1 MKTIPFTYL
10 IGWNAHNKF
19 YYGVR
24 YAKGTGPD
32 SLWKTYFTSSKSV
45 KTFREHYGEP
55 DVIQVRKQFTDK
67 EDAKNW
73 ELRVLTR
80 LGVPKNKKYLNLTR
94 SLKPDSTP
102 KDGVRNGFFGKK
114 HTEETR
120 AKMRASN
127 LHLQN
132 FLGKKHTEETKAKIS
147 AAQVDR
153 PPASAETRAKI
164 GAASVGR
171 KPMLGKKHSEAAK
184 QKMRDAPVTDETRE
198 KMSMAWET
206 RPPVT
211 EETRTKLSAA
221 RIGRKHSDETRAK
234 MRETQT
240 RKRRLKLMD
249 ALSKIVSGW
258 IQPNQS
264 PNP

>member
-10 IGWNAHNKF
+10 IGWTAHNKF

-94 SLKPDSTP
+94 SLKPGSTP

-114 HTEETR
+114 HTEETKE
-120 AKMRASN
+120 KMRNGFIPS
-127 LHLQN
+127 
-132 FLGKKHTEETKAKIS
+132 FIGKTHTDETKAKIR

-171 KPMLGKKHSEAAK
+171 KPRLGMKSSEETKEKLRNKVVSDEARANMSAAWKNRAPVSEETKEKMRAAHARRKAAK
-184 QKMRDAPVTDETRE
+184 ENL
-198 KMSMAWET
+198 
-206 RPPVT
+206 PP
-211 EETRTKLSAA
+211 S
-221 RIGRKHSDETRAK
+221 
-234 MRETQT
+234 
-240 RKRRLKLMD
+240 
-249 ALSKIVSGW
+249 
-258 IQPNQS
+258 
-264 PNP
+264 